1 MAFSD
6 VGIAGSAVVLVFL
19 ELLGTQR
26 NQTTTTEA
34 TTETQESAGY
44 PTSNSGT
51 GSDCG

>member
-26 NQTTTTEA
+26 YQTTTTEA
-34 TTETQESAGY
+34 ADQAAESAGY